1 MYRGSAVSD
10 AANVTVR
17 RACHIMG
24 MSSSM
29 LYYTPAPDRDQE
41 LRECLQTIA
50 RPGIG
55 YRMARALVLPQ
66 FGRLNHKR
74 VYRLWKQGQ
83 FALKKRRKK
92 RRSGAKVPVAATRAN
107 QVWCLDFCHDAC
119 LNGTKLKVLAIKDEY
134 TRECLALEWA
144 SSLNSPQVRGIL
156 QRLMHERGAPE
167 YLRSD
172 NGPEFIARYLSVWLV
187 SQGSRSQYIKPG
199 APWQNGHAESFMA
212 RLRAECLDAEVFYN
226 VADAKVKLKLFRH
239 YYNQER
245 PHSALGYVPPA
256 QFAQQI
262 KSHGE

>member
-1 MYRGSAVSD
+1 MQQ
-10 AANVTVR
+10 NVTVR
-17 RACHIMG
+17 RACHIMEV
-24 MSSSM
+24 STSM
-29 LYYTPAPDRDQE
+29 MYYTPAPDRNEE
-41 LRECLQTIA
+41 LRGCLQEIA

-92 RRSGAKVPVAATRAN
+92 RRSGAQVPVAATHAN

-134 TRECLALEWA
+134 TRECLALECA
-144 SSLNSPQVRGIL
+144 SSLNSHQVRGIL
-156 QRLMHERGAPE
+156 QRLMLERGAPE

-172 NGPEFIARYLSVWLV
+172 NGPEFIAGHLSLWLI
-187 SQGSRSQYIKPG
+187 SQGSRSQLIKPG

-226 VADAKVKLKLFRH
+226 VADAKLRLSVFLH
-239 YYNQER
+239 YYNQKR

-256 QFAQQI
+256 QFADQN
-262 KSHGE
+262 KSNGG